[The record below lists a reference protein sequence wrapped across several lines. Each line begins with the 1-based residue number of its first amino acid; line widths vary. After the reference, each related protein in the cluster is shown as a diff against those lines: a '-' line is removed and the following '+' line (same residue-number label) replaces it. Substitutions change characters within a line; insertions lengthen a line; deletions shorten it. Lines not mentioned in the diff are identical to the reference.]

1 MSLGVTTLLA
11 MSTTQASI
19 NKKLPPVAYYKAID
33 VWSGVC
39 VSYVFC
45 AMLEY
50 ALVNYASRYSEK
62 VKRNPFTWKRHC
74 FKKFQKFI
82 LCLFFSKIQHMPSL
96 CELTEASKS
105 ETYYS
110 IFSTGF
116 SFIIK
121 MTQSRNGLCFYSN
134 VPWM

>member
-1 MSLGVTTLLA
+1 M
-11 MSTTQASI
+11 
-19 NKKLPPVAYYKAID
+19 KKALFQE
-33 VWSGVC
+33 
-39 VSYVFC
+39 VSKVY
-45 AMLEY
+45 
-50 ALVNYASRYSEK
+50 LV
-62 VKRNPFTWKRHC
+62 P
-74 FKKFQKFI
+74 I
-82 LCLFFSKIQHMPSL
+82 FFKIQHMPSL

-121 MTQSRNGLCFYSN
+121 MTQSENGLCFYST